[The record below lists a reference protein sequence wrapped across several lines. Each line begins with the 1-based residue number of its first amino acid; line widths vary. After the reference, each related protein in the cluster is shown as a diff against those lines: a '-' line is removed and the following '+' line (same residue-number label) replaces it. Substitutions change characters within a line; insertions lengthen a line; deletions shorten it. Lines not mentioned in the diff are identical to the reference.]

1 MVAWDR
7 HDNTVVTAVNNHL
20 LKVWNSYTG
29 QLLHILKV
37 IPYRFLIFSSLN
49 NAALADRSRR
59 TDGHK
64 LKTADLTVFFS

>member
-37 IPYRFLIFSSLN
+37 SVHKISVLLSEETRPCCFFPSSSSKEMSELC
-49 NAALADRSRR
+49 R
-59 TDGHK
+59 
-64 LKTADLTVFFS
+64 